1 MWGCIAGDLPEIAAE
16 MVPSLYVRVYR
27 IKVFFIPVNGSSLI
41 ICEGVSRE
49 EEGRRLAEAFPHYM
63 WGYIGRCPFTHT
75 KIGVPSLYVRVYRAD
90 AVINYFTHSS
100 LIICE
105 GISKSLHGLAIT
117 HEFPHYMW
125 GYINTRPRQCGAIL
139 GSLIICEGISINH
152 PKTHLIEGFPHYMW
166 GYIKPGR
173 LFVCSRTVPSLYV
186 RVYRVQPTARSSRF
200 GSLII
205 CEGISGDRLRSFI
218 ADPFP
223 HYTWGYIEIGNGILQ
238 ASKNI
243 NVVDDSIPQIA

>member
-27 IKVFFIPVNGSSLI
+27 DVSRDLGHSSGSLI
-41 ICEGVSRE
+41 ICEGVSDKSIFYPCKW
-49 EEGRRLAEAFPHYM
+49 AF
-63 WGYIGRCPFTHT
+63 
-75 KIGVPSLYVRVYRAD
+75 L
-90 AVINYFTHSS
+90 
-100 LIICE
+100 
-105 GISKSLHGLAIT
+105 
-117 HEFPHYMW
+117 HYMW

-186 RVYRVQPTARSSRF
+186 RVYRVTACGHLSQTR
-200 GSLII
+200 SLII
-205 CEGISGDRLRSFI
+205 REGISKSAMASFRHQKI
-218 ADPFP
+218 
-223 HYTWGYIEIGNGILQ
+223 
-238 ASKNI
+238 
-243 NVVDDSIPQIA
+243 